1 MVWPMRIALIVDNP
15 YRDLPGLALVALRLC
30 ERGAECCLVPMNLAQ
45 AELGALTPDFALL
58 NYLRTNNEDMAR
70 QLVTEAGIPTGV
82 LDTEGGVFVDW
93 DDYATGK
100 MTANAEVRDLMAC
113 YCSWGKRIAAHAP
126 AAGWYRTDQIA
137 VTGAPRFDFYAKP
150 WRQSARTLAPEAAR
164 FADGPLILVNSS
176 FSLANPRYSPP
187 EQEID
192 NWVKLGYDRADIA
205 AKQATQRRTL
215 DAMAALT
222 NRIAARFPAAQVV
235 YRPHPFER
243 LETYHDRLDARD
255 NLHLILEGTVDGWLL
270 RADALVQRSCSTA
283 IEAGMAGLPALS
295 PAWIPTALP
304 IDTVERISV
313 PCADEA
319 DLMDRLDAAVRGE
332 RVIPPGVAEQLDAV
346 IADWFYAVDGK
357 AHERVADAILAHAGD
372 AGSRVPTSTARRIH
386 RGQFRAP
393 APLRKRIAG
402 MVRAALNLPATWTG
416 SARGN
421 VGGVRWDSSGKHY
434 DPANVRALVEAINE
448 ARTAAADHD
457 PVPVDVL
464 AAQAAGT
471 YRFDYPAGR
480 TVVVRPKGSRGS

>member
-30 ERGAECCLVPMNLAQ
+30 ERGATTYLVPMNLAQ
-45 AELGALTPDFALL
+45 AELGALTPDFVLL

-70 QLVTEAGIPTGV
+70 QLVEAGIPTGV

-100 MTANAEVRDLMAC
+100 MTANAEVRDLMTC
-113 YCSWGKRIAAHAP
+113 YCSWGKRIAEHAP
-126 AAGWYRTDQIA
+126 AAGWYRADQIA
-137 VTGAPRFDFYAKP
+137 VTGAPRFDFYAEP
-150 WRQSARTLAPEAAR
+150 WRQSARALAPEAAR
-164 FADGPLILVNSS
+164 FADGPMILVNSS
-176 FSLANPRYSPP
+176 FSLANPRYSSL
-187 EQEID
+187 EREVD

-205 AKQATQRRTL
+205 AKQAIQRRTL
-215 DAMAALT
+215 DEMAALT
-222 NRIAARFPAAQVV
+222 NRIAARFPGTQVV

-243 LETYHDRLDARD
+243 LETYHDLLDERD

-304 IDTVERISV
+304 IDTVERISE
-313 PCADEA
+313 PCEDEGV
-319 DLMDRLDAAVRGE
+319 LMDRLDAAVRGE
-332 RVIPPGVAEQLDAV
+332 RVISRRVEEQLGEV

-357 AHERVADAILAHAGD
+357 AHERVADTVLAHAGD
-372 AGSRVPTSTARRIH
+372 AGIRVPDATARRIY

-393 APLRKRIAG
+393 APLRKRVAG
-402 MVRAALNLPATWTG
+402 MIRAGLNLPATWTG

-421 VGGVRWDSSGKHY
+421 VGGARWDSSGKHY
-434 DPANVRALVEAINE
+434 DVTNVCNLVEAINE
-448 ARTAAADHD
+448 ARTAAPDHD
-457 PVPVDVL
+457 PAPVDVL
-464 AAQAAGT
+464 AAQAAGA

-480 TVVVRPKGSRGS
+480 TVVVRPKGSAGS